1 MKSMTKEQAD
11 LAQRYNV
18 GCILDREGYE
28 GKILYIKEL
37 IRGRVPWKKDDF
49 QYSVT
54 LWNKN
59 EPRHSVV
66 TVEISKVQIMPGFDK
81 FIENKL
87 KEREERQAMEELKK
101 ELTA

>member
-1 MKSMTKEQAD
+1 MTKEQAD

-18 GCILDREGYE
+18 GCLLDREGYE

-37 IRGRVPWKKDDF
+37 IRCRVPWKKDDF

-59 EPRHSVV
+59 EPRHNIVQ
-66 TVEISKVQIMPGFDK
+66 TDISKVQIMPGFDK

-87 KEREERQAMEELKK
+87 KERDERQAMEKLKSELS
-101 ELTA
+101 A

>member
-1 MKSMTKEQAD
+1 MTKEQAD

-18 GCILDREGYE
+18 GCLLDREGYE

-59 EPRHSVV
+59 EPRRGVV
-66 TVEISKVQIMPGFDK
+66 QIDIMHVEIMPGWK
-81 FIENKL
+81 EFIKKKL
-87 KEREERQAMEELKK
+87 DERAEQQAFEELKK
-101 ELTA
+101 KINK

>member
-18 GCILDREGYE
+18 GCLLDREGYE

-37 IRGRVPWKKDDF
+37 KRARVSWKKDDF

-59 EPRHSVV
+59 EPRHSIV
-66 TVEISKVQIMPGFDK
+66 TVEISKVQIMPGFDN

-87 KEREERQAMEELKK
+87 KERAERQAMEKLKSELS
-101 ELTA
+101 A

>member
-1 MKSMTKEQAD
+1 MTKEQAD

-18 GCILDREGYE
+18 GCLLDREGYE

-37 IRGRVPWKKDDF
+37 KRARVSWKKDDF

-59 EPRHSVV
+59 EPRHSIV
-66 TVEISKVQIMPGFDK
+66 TVEISKVHIMPGFDK

-87 KEREERQAMEELKK
+87 KERAERQAMEKLKK

>member
-28 GKILYIKEL
+28 GKILFIKEL

-59 EPRHSVV
+59 EPRHNIVQ
-66 TVEISKVQIMPGFDK
+66 TDISKVRIMPGFDK

-87 KEREERQAMEELKK
+87 KERSERRNFEELKSS
-101 ELTA
+101 LQN

>member
-1 MKSMTKEQAD
+1 MTKEQAD

-18 GCILDREGYE
+18 GCLLDREGYE

-37 IRGRVPWKKDDF
+37 TRGRVPWKKDDF

-59 EPRHSVV
+59 EPRHNIVQ
-66 TVEISKVQIMPGFDK
+66 TDISKVRIMPGFDK
-81 FIENKL
+81 FIKNKL
-87 KEREERQAMEELKK
+87 KERSERRNFEELKSS
-101 ELTA
+101 LQN

>member
-1 MKSMTKEQAD
+1 MTKEQAD

-18 GCILDREGYE
+18 GCLLDMEGYK

-37 IRGRVPWKKDDF
+37 IRWREPWRNKNSNKF
-49 QYSVT
+49 AYSVT

-59 EPRHSVV
+59 EPRYGIVQV
-66 TVEISKVQIMPGFDK
+66 DISKVKIMPGFDK

-87 KEREERQAMEELKK
+87 KERVERQAVEKLKSELS
-101 ELTA
+101 A